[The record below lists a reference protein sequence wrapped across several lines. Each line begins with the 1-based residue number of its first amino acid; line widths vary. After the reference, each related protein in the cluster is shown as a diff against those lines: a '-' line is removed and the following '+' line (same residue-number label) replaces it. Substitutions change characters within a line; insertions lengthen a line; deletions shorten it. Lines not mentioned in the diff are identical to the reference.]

1 VLGHAYGQRV
11 TMRELSTRMI
21 EAVLDGEG
29 LQGVAELAAAEAGGP
44 VAIVLPPRGLAAR
57 APGGGELNGLAEY
70 AKARV
75 ADTKATAADPIALER
90 SIEAGGQVV
99 GVVLLLEGQSEDGD
113 QPVLV
118 DREEVLRAAALAALA
133 EVAVADARED
143 AERKMRGGLIEE
155 LRSHEVASAEAT
167 SKAARLGCDLARGA
181 IALVA
186 EIESASPSHATA
198 LVEAEYEGSLAE
210 LADGRLY
217 AILPARGAI
226 TLVAEI
232 ESASPSHAT
241 ALVEAEYEGSLAEL
255 ADGRL
260 YAILPARGGDDAPEK
275 TLQAAGRI
283 AGRLR
288 KHGMAAVS
296 SFYPDPGE
304 LHRAI
309 REAELVLDVITREP
323 EIAEALEEGIA
334 ASGVYRLLFRAL
346 ISDPGEVRSF
356 YRDTVEPLVRYD
368 NQYRSDLLGT
378 LEEYLASDCNMNA
391 TARAIFAHRH
401 TVAYRLE
408 RVKEL
413 TGLDPQISE
422 DRERLGLGIKAYR
435 ILAPAL
441 PR

>member
-1 VLGHAYGQRV
+1 M

-29 LQGVAELAAAEAGGP
+29 LQGVAELAAAEAGCP

-57 APGGGELNGLAEY
+57 APDGGELNGLAEY

-75 ADTKATAADPIALER
+75 AETAASAPDPIVLER
-90 SIEAGGQVV
+90 SIEAGGQIV
-99 GVVLLLEGQSEDGD
+99 GVVLLLNEAAGDGD
-113 QPVLV
+113 EPVLI
-118 DREEVLRAAALAALA
+118 DRDEVLRAAALAALA
-133 EVAVADARED
+133 AVAVTDAREE

-155 LRSHEVASAEAT
+155 LRSHEVNTAEAT

-198 LVEAEYEGSLAE
+198 LVEGEY
-210 LADGRLY
+210 D
-217 AILPARGAI
+217 
-226 TLVAEI
+226 
-232 ESASPSHAT
+232 
-241 ALVEAEYEGSLAEL
+241 GSLAEL

-260 YAILPARGGDDAPEK
+260 YAILPARGGDDAPET
-275 TLQAAGRI
+275 TLRAAGRI
-283 AGRLR
+283 ANRLR

-309 REAELVLDVITREP
+309 KEAELVLDVITREP

-356 YRDTVEPLVRYD
+356 YGDTVEPLVRYD
-368 NQYRSDLLGT
+368 DQYHSDLLGT
-378 LEEYLASDCNMNA
+378 VEEYLASDCNMNA

>member
-1 VLGHAYGQRV
+1 M

-57 APGGGELNGLAEY
+57 APDGGELNGLAEY
-70 AKARV
+70 AKALV
-75 ADTKATAADPIALER
+75 ADTGATAPDKIALER
-90 SIEAGGQVV
+90 SIEAGGQTV
-99 GVVLLLEGQSEDGD
+99 GVVLLLEGADGD
-113 QPVLV
+113 EAQVLV

-133 EVAVADARED
+133 EVAVADAREE
-143 AERKMRGGLIEE
+143 AERKMRGGLLEE
-155 LRSHEVASAEAT
+155 LRAREIDTAEVT

-186 EIESASPSHATA
+186 QIESASPSHATA

-210 LADGRLY
+210 
-217 AILPARGAI
+217 I
-226 TLVAEI
+226 AE
-232 ESASPSHAT
+232 
-241 ALVEAEYEGSLAEL
+241 
-255 ADGRL
+255 GRL
-260 YAILPARGGDDAPEK
+260 YAILPARGGDDAPER

-283 AGRLR
+283 ANRLR
-288 KHGMAAVS
+288 KHSLAAVS

-304 LHRAI
+304 LNRAI
-309 REAELVLDVITREP
+309 KEAELVLDVVTREP
-323 EIAEALEEGIA
+323 QIAEALEEGIA

-346 ISDPGEVRSF
+346 ISDPEEVRSF

-368 NQYRSDLLGT
+368 DQYRSDLLGT

>member
-1 VLGHAYGQRV
+1 M

-21 EAVLDGEG
+21 EAVLEGDG
-29 LQGVAELAAAEAGGP
+29 LQGVADLAAAEAGGP
-44 VAIVLPPRGLAAR
+44 VAIVLPSRGLAAR
-57 APGGGELNGLAEY
+57 APGGGELNGLTQY

-75 ADTKATAADPIALER
+75 AETDASAPDRVVLER
-90 SIEAGGQVV
+90 PIEAGGQIV
-99 GVVLLLEGQSEDGD
+99 GVVLLLDHGPAEGGE

-118 DREEVLRAAALAALA
+118 DREEVLRATALGALA
-133 EVAVADARED
+133 EVAVADAREE
-143 AERKMRGGLIEE
+143 AERRMRGGLIEE
-155 LRSHEVASAEAT
+155 IRSHEVGTAETTA
-167 SKAARLGCDLARGA
+167 KAARLGCDLARGA

-186 EIESASPSHATA
+186 EIESASPSHASA
-198 LVEAEYEGSLAE
+198 LVEGEYEGSLAE

-217 AILPARGAI
+217 AVLPA
-226 TLVAEI
+226 
-232 ESASPSHAT
+232 H
-241 ALVEAEYEGSLAEL
+241 
-255 ADGRL
+255 
-260 YAILPARGGDDAPEK
+260 GGDDAPET
-275 TLQAAGRI
+275 TLRAASRI
-283 AGRLR
+283 ANRLR
-288 KHGMAAVS
+288 RHGVAAVS

-323 EIAEALEEGIA
+323 AIAEALEEGIA

-346 ISDPGEVRSF
+346 ISDPEEVRSF

-368 NQYRSDLLGT
+368 TQYRSDLLGT
-378 LEEYLASDCNMNA
+378 LEEYLSSDCNMNA

-401 TVAYRLE
+401 TVAYRLD

-413 TGLDPQISE
+413 TGLDPQLSE

>member
-1 VLGHAYGQRV
+1 M

-29 LQGVAELAAAEAGGP
+29 LQGVAELAAAEAAGP
-44 VAIVLPPRGLAAR
+44 VAIILPPRGLAAR

-75 ADTKATAADPIALER
+75 ADIEASSPHPIALER
-90 SIEAGGQVV
+90 SIEAGGRRV
-99 GVVLLLEGQSEDGD
+99 GVVLLIETEPDD
-113 QPVLV
+113 EPVLV

-133 EVAVADARED
+133 EVAVADAREE
-143 AERKMRGGLIEE
+143 AERRMRGGLLEE
-155 LRSHEVASAEAT
+155 LRSHEVNTAEAT
-167 SKAARLGCDLARGA
+167 AKAARLGCDLARGA

-186 EIESASPSHATA
+186 EIESASPSHA
-198 LVEAEYEGSLAE
+198 S
-210 LADGRLY
+210 
-217 AILPARGAI
+217 
-226 TLVAEI
+226 
-232 ESASPSHAT
+232 

-260 YAILPARGGDDAPEK
+260 YAILPARGGDDAPET
-275 TLQAAGRI
+275 TLRAAGRI
-283 AGRLR
+283 ANRLR

-304 LHRAI
+304 LHRAV

-346 ISDPGEVRSF
+346 ISDPEEVRSF

-368 NQYRSDLLGT
+368 DQYRSDLLGT

-391 TARAIFAHRH
+391 TARSIFAHRH
-401 TVAYRLE
+401 TVAYRLD
-408 RVKEL
+408 RIKEL

>member
-1 VLGHAYGQRV
+1 M

-29 LQGVAELAAAEAGGP
+29 LQGVAELAAMEAGGP

-75 ADTKATAADPIALER
+75 ADTDASAPDSIELER

-99 GVVLLLEGQSEDGD
+99 GVVLLLEAEAGDGD
-113 QPVLV
+113 GPVLV
-118 DREEVLRAAALAALA
+118 DRDEVLRAAALAALA

-155 LRSHEVASAEAT
+155 LRSGEVESSEAA
-167 SKAARLGCDLARGA
+167 SKAARLGCDLGRGA

-186 EIESASPSHATA
+186 QIESASPSHATA

-210 LADGRLY
+210 LAEGRLY
-217 AILPARGAI
+217 A
-226 TLVAEI
+226 V
-232 ESASPSHAT
+232 
-241 ALVEAEYEGSLAEL
+241 
-255 ADGRL
+255 
-260 YAILPARGGDDAPEK
+260 LPARGGDDAPEK
-275 TLQAAGRI
+275 TLEVASRI
-283 AGRLR
+283 AARLR
-288 KHGMAAVS
+288 RHGMAAVS

-309 REAELVLDVITREP
+309 REAELVLDVVMREP

-346 ISDPGEVRSF
+346 ISDPEEVRSF

-408 RVKEL
+408 RVREL

>member
-1 VLGHAYGQRV
+1 
-11 TMRELSTRMI
+11 MI

-29 LQGVAELAAAEAGGP
+29 LQGVAELASAEAGGP
-44 VAIVLPPRGLAAR
+44 VAIVLPARGLAAR
-57 APGGGELNGLAEY
+57 APGGESLNGLTEY
-70 AKARV
+70 VRARV
-75 ADTKATAADPIALER
+75 AETEAPSPHPIALER
-90 SIEAGGQVV
+90 SIEAGGQRV
-99 GVVLLLEGQSEDGD
+99 GVVLLLEDETGNGEPAVLID
-113 QPVLV
+113 Q
-118 DREEVLRAAALAALA
+118 EEVLRAAALAALA
-133 EVAVADARED
+133 EVAVADAREE
-143 AERKMRGGLIEE
+143 AERRMRGGLIEE
-155 LRSHEVASAEAT
+155 LRSREIDSSEAT

-186 EIESASPSHATA
+186 EISSASPSHATA

-210 LADGRLY
+210 LTDGRLY
-217 AILPARGAI
+217 AILPARGA
-226 TLVAEI
+226 
-232 ESASPSHAT
+232 
-241 ALVEAEYEGSLAEL
+241 
-255 ADGRL
+255 
-260 YAILPARGGDDAPEK
+260 DDAPER
-275 TLQAAGRI
+275 TLQGAGRI
-283 AGRLR
+283 AKRLR
-288 KHGMAAVS
+288 KHGTAAVS

-309 REAELVLDVITREP
+309 KEAELVLEVITREP

-346 ISDPGEVRSF
+346 ISDPDEVRSF

>member
-1 VLGHAYGQRV
+1 M

-57 APGGGELNGLAEY
+57 APSGGELNGLAEY

-75 ADTKATAADPIALER
+75 ANTKATAPDPIALER
-90 SIEAGGQVV
+90 SIEAGGQTV
-99 GVVLLLEGQSEDGD
+99 GVVLLLEEPSNTLEAA
-113 QPVLV
+113 VLV

-133 EVAVADARED
+133 EVAVADAREE

-155 LRSHEVASAEAT
+155 LRTREVDTPEAT

-186 EIESASPSHATA
+186 QIESASPSHATA

-217 AILPARGAI
+217 A
-226 TLVAEI
+226 V
-232 ESASPSHAT
+232 
-241 ALVEAEYEGSLAEL
+241 
-255 ADGRL
+255 
-260 YAILPARGGDDAPEK
+260 LPARGGDDAPEK

-283 AGRLR
+283 ANRLR

-323 EIAEALEEGIA
+323 EIAEALDEGIA

-346 ISDPGEVRSF
+346 ISDPDEVRSF

-368 NQYRSDLLGT
+368 TQYRSDLLGT

-391 TARAIFAHRH
+391 TARAIYAHRH
-401 TVAYRLE
+401 TVAYRLD
-408 RVKEL
+408 RVREL
-413 TGLDPQISE
+413 TGLDPSLTE
-422 DRERLGLGIKAYR
+422 DRERLGLGIKAFR

>member
-1 VLGHAYGQRV
+1 M
-11 TMRELSTRMI
+11 TKRELSTRMI

-44 VAIVLPPRGLAAR
+44 VAIVLPARGLAAR

-75 ADTKATAADPIALER
+75 AETQASAQDPIALER
-90 SIEAGGQVV
+90 SIEAGGQIV
-99 GVVLLLEGQSEDGD
+99 GVVLLLQGNEDD
-113 QPVLV
+113 DAQVLV

-133 EVAVADARED
+133 EVAVADAREE
-143 AERKMRGGLIEE
+143 AERKLRGGLIEE
-155 LRSHEVASAEAT
+155 LRSREIDAAEAT

-198 LVEAEYEGSLAE
+198 LVEGEYQGSLAE
-210 LADGRLY
+210 L
-217 AILPARGAI
+217 
-226 TLVAEI
+226 TE
-232 ESASPSHAT
+232 
-241 ALVEAEYEGSLAEL
+241 
-255 ADGRL
+255 GRL
-260 YAILPARGGDDAPEK
+260 YAILPARGGDDAPER
-275 TLQAAGRI
+275 TLEGAGRI
-283 AGRLR
+283 ASRLR
-288 KHGMAAVS
+288 KHGTAAVS

-304 LHRAI
+304 LQRAI
-309 REAELVLDVITREP
+309 KEAELVLDVITREP

-346 ISDPGEVRSF
+346 ISDPDEVRSF

-368 NQYRSDLLGT
+368 DQYRSDLLGT
-378 LEEYLASDCNMNA
+378 LEEYLVSDCNMNA

>member
-1 VLGHAYGQRV
+1 
-11 TMRELSTRMI
+11 MRELSTRMI
-21 EAVLDGEG
+21 EAVLDGDG
-29 LQGVAELAAAEAGGP
+29 LQGVAELAAAEAGAP

-75 ADTKATAADPIALER
+75 LETAAPSPGSIALER
-90 SIEAGGQVV
+90 SIEAGGQIV
-99 GVVLLLEGQSEDGD
+99 GVVLLLEDSASGGD
-113 QPVLV
+113 EAVLV

-133 EVAVADARED
+133 EVAVADAREE

-155 LRSHEVASAEAT
+155 LRDHEVDTAEAT

-186 EIESASPSHATA
+186 EIESASPSHASA
-198 LVEAEYEGSLAE
+198 LVEAEYAGSLAE
-210 LADGRLY
+210 LANGRLY
-217 AILPARGAI
+217 A
-226 TLVAEI
+226 V
-232 ESASPSHAT
+232 
-241 ALVEAEYEGSLAEL
+241 
-255 ADGRL
+255 
-260 YAILPARGGDDAPEK
+260 LPARGGDDAPET
-275 TLQAAGRI
+275 TLSAAGRI
-283 AGRLR
+283 ASRLR
-288 KHGMAAVS
+288 RHGLAAVS

-323 EIAEALEEGIA
+323 EIADALDQGIA

-346 ISDPGEVRSF
+346 ISDPEEVRSF
-356 YRDTVEPLVRYD
+356 YHDTVEPLTRYD
-368 NQYRSDLLGT
+368 DQYRSDLLGT
-378 LEEYLASDCNMNA
+378 LEEYLARDCNMNA

>member
-1 VLGHAYGQRV
+1 M

-21 EAVLDGEG
+21 EAVLDGQG

-57 APGGGELNGLAEY
+57 APWGGELNGLAEY

-75 ADTKATAADPIALER
+75 ADTAATTPDAIALER
-90 SIEAGGQVV
+90 SIEAGGQTV
-99 GVVLLLEGQSEDGD
+99 GVVLLLDEPLPDGGEA
-113 QPVLV
+113 VLV

-155 LRSHEVASAEAT
+155 LRDREVETAEAT

-181 IALVA
+181 LALVA
-186 EIESASPSHATA
+186 EIESASPSHA
-198 LVEAEYEGSLAE
+198 S
-210 LADGRLY
+210 
-217 AILPARGAI
+217 
-226 TLVAEI
+226 
-232 ESASPSHAT
+232 

-260 YAILPARGGDDAPEK
+260 YAILPARGGDDAPET
-275 TLQAAGRI
+275 TLRSAGRI
-283 AGRLR
+283 AKRLR
-288 KHGMAAVS
+288 RHGMAAVS

-309 REAELVLDVITREP
+309 REAELVLDVVTREP

-346 ISDPGEVRSF
+346 ISDPDEVRSF

-368 NQYRSDLLGT
+368 DQYRSDLLGT

-401 TVAYRLE
+401 TVAYRLD

>member
-1 VLGHAYGQRV
+1 
-11 TMRELSTRMI
+11 MRELSTRMI
-21 EAVLDGEG
+21 EAVLDGDG
-29 LQGVAELAAAEAGGP
+29 LQGVAELAAVEAGGP
-44 VAIVLPPRGLAAR
+44 VAIVLPPRGLAAC
-57 APGGGELNGLAEY
+57 APGGGELNGLVEY

-75 ADTKATAADPIALER
+75 AETQATTPDPVALER
-90 SIEAGGQVV
+90 SIEAGGQIV
-99 GVVLLLEGQSEDGD
+99 GVVLLLEGGSEEGHE

-133 EVAVADARED
+133 EVAVADAREE

-155 LRSHEVASAEAT
+155 LRSHEVNTPEAT
-167 SKAARLGCDLARGA
+167 SKAARLGCDLSRGA

-186 EIESASPSHATA
+186 EIESASPSHASA
-198 LVEAEYEGSLAE
+198 LVEGEYQ
-210 LADGRLY
+210 
-217 AILPARGAI
+217 
-226 TLVAEI
+226 
-232 ESASPSHAT
+232 
-241 ALVEAEYEGSLAEL
+241 GSLAEL

-260 YAILPARGGDDAPEK
+260 YAILPARGGDDAPET
-275 TLQAAGRI
+275 TLHAAGRI
-283 AGRLR
+283 ANRLR

-309 REAELVLDVITREP
+309 REAELVLDVIRREP

-346 ISDPGEVRSF
+346 ISDPEEVRSF

-368 NQYRSDLLGT
+368 DQYRSDLLGT
-378 LEEYLASDCNMNA
+378 VEEYLASDCNMNA
-391 TARAIFAHRH
+391 TARSIFAHRH

-413 TGLDPQISE
+413 SGLDPALSE
-422 DRERLGLGIKAYR
+422 DRERLGLGLKAYR
-435 ILAPAL
+435 ILSPRL

>member
-1 VLGHAYGQRV
+1 M
-11 TMRELSTRMI
+11 TKRELSTRMI

-44 VAIVLPPRGLAAR
+44 VAIVLPARGLAAR

-75 ADTKATAADPIALER
+75 AETQANAPDPIAFER
-90 SIEAGGQVV
+90 SIEAGGRIV
-99 GVVLLLEGQSEDGD
+99 GVVLLLEVDEDGD
-113 QPVLV
+113 APVLV

-133 EVAVADARED
+133 EVAVADAREE
-143 AERKMRGGLIEE
+143 AERTLRGGLIEE
-155 LRSHEVASAEAT
+155 LRSREIDTSEAT

-198 LVEAEYEGSLAE
+198 LVEGEYQGSLAE
-210 LADGRLY
+210 L
-217 AILPARGAI
+217 
-226 TLVAEI
+226 TE
-232 ESASPSHAT
+232 
-241 ALVEAEYEGSLAEL
+241 
-255 ADGRL
+255 GRL
-260 YAILPARGGDDAPEK
+260 YAILPARGGDDAPER
-275 TLQAAGRI
+275 TLEGAGRI
-283 AGRLR
+283 ASRLR
-288 KHGMAAVS
+288 KHGTAAVS

-304 LHRAI
+304 LQRAI
-309 REAELVLDVITREP
+309 KEAELVLDVITREP

-346 ISDPGEVRSF
+346 ISDPDEVRSF

-368 NQYRSDLLGT
+368 DQYRSDLLGT

>member
-1 VLGHAYGQRV
+1 M

-57 APGGGELNGLAEY
+57 APGDVELNGLAEY

-75 ADTKATAADPIALER
+75 ADTKASAPDAIALER

-99 GVVLLLEGQSEDGD
+99 GLVLLLELPSGDGEV
-113 QPVLV
+113 PAVLV

-133 EVAVADARED
+133 EVAVADAREE
-143 AERKMRGGLIEE
+143 AERKMGGGLIEE
-155 LRSHEVASAEAT
+155 LRSREIETAEAT

-186 EIESASPSHATA
+186 QIESASPSHASA
-198 LVEAEYEGSLAE
+198 LVEAEYAGS
-210 LADGRLY
+210 
-217 AILPARGAI
+217 I
-226 TLVAEI
+226 
-232 ESASPSHAT
+232 
-241 ALVEAEYEGSLAEL
+241 AEL

-260 YAILPARGGDDAPEK
+260 YAILPARGGDDAPET

-283 AGRLR
+283 ANRLR
-288 KHGMAAVS
+288 RHGMAAVS

-309 REAELVLDVITREP
+309 KEAELVLDVVTREP

-346 ISDPGEVRSF
+346 ISDPEEVRSF

-368 NQYRSDLLGT
+368 DQYRSDLLGT

-413 TGLDPQISE
+413 TGLDPQLSE

-435 ILAPAL
+435 ILSPTL

>member
-1 VLGHAYGQRV
+1 M

-29 LQGVAELAAAEAGGP
+29 LMGVAQLAAAEAGGP
-44 VAIVLPPRGLAAR
+44 VAIVLPPRGLGAR

-70 AKARV
+70 AKARI
-75 ADTKATAADPIALER
+75 ADAEAAPPDRIVLER
-90 SIEAGGQVV
+90 TIEAGGSTV
-99 GVVLLLEGQSEDGD
+99 GVVLLLESEDGD
-113 QPVLV
+113 APVPV
-118 DREEVLRAAALAALA
+118 DRDEILRAAALAALA
-133 EVAVADARED
+133 EVAVADAREE

-155 LRSHEVASAEAT
+155 LRSRQIDAAEAT
-167 SKAARLGCDLARGA
+167 GKAARLGCDLARGA

-186 EIESASPSHATA
+186 VIESASPSHATA

-210 LADGRLY
+210 L
-217 AILPARGAI
+217 
-226 TLVAEI
+226 
-232 ESASPSHAT
+232 S
-241 ALVEAEYEGSLAEL
+241 
-255 ADGRL
+255 DGRL

-275 TLQAAGRI
+275 TLQGAGRI
-283 AGRLR
+283 ANRLR
-288 KHGMAAVS
+288 RHGTAAVS

-323 EIAEALEEGIA
+323 QIAEALEEGIA

-346 ISDPGEVRSF
+346 ISDPEEVRSF

-368 NQYRSDLLGT
+368 DQYRSDLLGT

-401 TVAYRLE
+401 TVAYRLD

>member
-1 VLGHAYGQRV
+1 MP
-11 TMRELSTRMI
+11 MRELSTRMI

-57 APGGGELNGLAEY
+57 APGDGEMNGLAEY

-75 ADTKATAADPIALER
+75 ADAEAGVPASIALER
-90 SIEAGGQVV
+90 AIEAGGQIV
-99 GVVLLLEGQSEDGD
+99 GLVMLLEGELDDG
-113 QPVLV
+113 QPSVLV

-133 EVAVADARED
+133 EVAVADAREE

-155 LRSHEVASAEAT
+155 LRGREIESAEAT
-167 SKAARLGCDLARGA
+167 NKAARLGCDLARGA

-186 EIESASPSHATA
+186 AINSTSPSHATA
-198 LVEAEYEGSLAE
+198 LL
-210 LADGRLY
+210 
-217 AILPARGAI
+217 
-226 TLVAEI
+226 
-232 ESASPSHAT
+232 
-241 ALVEAEYEGSLAEL
+241 EAEYEGSLAEL

-260 YAILPARGGDDAPEK
+260 YAILPARGGDDAPER

-283 AGRLR
+283 ASRLR
-288 KHGMAAVS
+288 RHGMAAVS
-296 SFYPDPGE
+296 SFYPNPGE

-309 REAELVLDVITREP
+309 KEAELVLDVVTREP
-323 EIAEALEEGIA
+323 EIADAFEQGIA

-346 ISDPGEVRSF
+346 ISDPNEVRNF

-368 NQYRSDLLGT
+368 DQYRSDLLGT

-391 TARAIFAHRH
+391 TARSIFAHRH

>member
-1 VLGHAYGQRV
+1 
-11 TMRELSTRMI
+11 MRELSTRMI

-29 LQGVAELAAAEAGGP
+29 LHGVAELAAAEAGGS

-75 ADTKATAADPIALER
+75 ADTTATAPGPIALER
-90 SIEAGGQVV
+90 SIEAGGQMV
-99 GVVLLLEGQSEDGD
+99 GVVLLLDEPSADDDE
-113 QPVLV
+113 PVLI

-143 AERKMRGGLIEE
+143 AERRMRGGLIEE
-155 LRSHEVASAEAT
+155 LRSHGVSTAEAT
-167 SKAARLGCDLARGA
+167 SKAARLGCDLGRGA

-186 EIESASPSHATA
+186 EIESASPSHASA

-210 LADGRLY
+210 LADGRLSSF
-217 AILPARGAI
+217 LPSRGA
-226 TLVAEI
+226 
-232 ESASPSHAT
+232 
-241 ALVEAEYEGSLAEL
+241 
-255 ADGRL
+255 
-260 YAILPARGGDDAPEK
+260 DDAPET
-275 TLQAAGRI
+275 TLRSAGRI
-283 AGRLR
+283 ANRLR
-288 KHGMAAVS
+288 KHGLAAVS

-309 REAELVLDVITREP
+309 KEAELVLDVITRQP

-346 ISDPGEVRSF
+346 ISDADEVRSF

-368 NQYRSDLLGT
+368 DQYRSDLLGT

-401 TVAYRLE
+401 TIAYRLE

>member
-1 VLGHAYGQRV
+1 
-11 TMRELSTRMI
+11 MRELSTRMI

-70 AKARV
+70 AKARI
-75 ADTKATAADPIALER
+75 AETEASAPHPIALER

-99 GVVLLLEGQSEDGD
+99 GVVLLLESDSENGEV
-113 QPVLV
+113 PVLV
-118 DREEVLRAAALAALA
+118 DCDEVLRAASLAALA
-133 EVAVADARED
+133 EVAVADARDD
-143 AERKMRGGLIEE
+143 AERKLRGGLIEE
-155 LRSHEVASAEAT
+155 LRAREIETAEAT

-198 LVEAEYEGSLAE
+198 LLEAEYEGSLAE
-210 LADGRLY
+210 LA
-217 AILPARGAI
+217 
-226 TLVAEI
+226 E
-232 ESASPSHAT
+232 
-241 ALVEAEYEGSLAEL
+241 
-255 ADGRL
+255 GRL

-288 KHGMAAVS
+288 RHGMAAVS

-309 REAELVLDVITREP
+309 KEAELVLDVIAREP
-323 EIAEALEEGIA
+323 EIAEALDEGIA

-346 ISDPGEVRSF
+346 ISDPEEVRSF

-413 TGLDPQISE
+413 SGLDPQISE

>member
-1 VLGHAYGQRV
+1 
-11 TMRELSTRMI
+11 MRELSTRMI

-29 LQGVAELAAAEAGGP
+29 LQGVVELAAAEAGGA
-44 VAIVLPPRGLAAR
+44 VAIILPPRGLAAR

-70 AKARV
+70 AKARL
-75 ADTKATAADPIALER
+75 ADIRATAPDSIALER
-90 SIEAGGQVV
+90 SIEAGGQTV
-99 GVVLLLEGQSEDGD
+99 GVVLLFEAGPEDGD
-113 QPVLV
+113 QPILV

-155 LRSHEVASAEAT
+155 LRSHEVNSAEAT

-186 EIESASPSHATA
+186 QIQSASPSHASA
-198 LVEAEYEGSLAE
+198 LVEG
-210 LADGRLY
+210 
-217 AILPARGAI
+217 
-226 TLVAEI
+226 
-232 ESASPSHAT
+232 
-241 ALVEAEYEGSLAEL
+241 EYEGSLAEL

-260 YAILPARGGDDAPEK
+260 YAILPARGGDDAPET
-275 TLQAAGRI
+275 TLRAAGRI
-283 AGRLR
+283 ANRLR

-346 ISDPGEVRSF
+346 ISDPEEVRSF

-368 NQYRSDLLGT
+368 DQYRSDLLGT